1 MKRIGLLISV
11 IVFTCSLNTSAQTI
25 MTIAGNG
32 IAGFSG
38 DTGAATAAEIFG
50 PYGIA
55 LDGLGNTYFVDQGNQ
70 RIRKINAS
78 GIISTIA
85 GNGTAGFGGDH
96 GNAINAEFNNPTG
109 VAADGLGNI
118 YIADYGN
125 NRIRKINDSGI
136 ITTIAGT
143 GIARFWGDNGLADT
157 AMLNGPSGVA
167 VDKSGNIYVA
177 DKANQ
182 RVRKIDINGIIT
194 TIAGTGLA
202 GYNGDNFPS
211 GTMAHLSNPIAV
223 TTDIKGN
230 VYIVDE
236 NNNRVRK
243 VDTFN
248 RISTVFGDGTLG
260 FSPDGLLA
268 VNSSLYRPNGVA
280 VDSLGNI
287 YVADEFNYR
296 IRRADY
302 NSNTVITLAGTG
314 TPGFNGDTAAAIN
327 CEIRD
332 CKGIAVDQG
341 GNVYFADWSN
351 NRVNYIT
358 STVSV
363 KNVYQNISQ
372 VSVYPNPNNGSFTI
386 NITSQ
391 DNELAHIVV
400 TNVLG
405 QTVKEINAAT
415 NKPQSVDLNTAA
427 GVYFITA
434 TTANGMWNGKLEVS
448 SK

>member
-1 MKRIGLLISV
+1 MKRIGLLIFV

-38 DTGAATAAEIFG
+38 DAGAATAAEIFG

-78 GIISTIA
+78 GTISTIA
-85 GNGTAGFGGDH
+85 GTGVAGYNGDTV
-96 GNAINAEFNNPTG
+96 AINSELNNPTG
-109 VAADGLGNI
+109 VAADARGNV

-125 NRIRKINDSGI
+125 NRVRKIDTAGRIS
-136 ITTIAGT
+136 TIAGT
-143 GIARFWGDNGLADT
+143 GIARFWGDNGYADT
-157 AMLNGPSGVA
+157 AMLNGPSAVA
-167 VDKSGNIYVA
+167 VDKNGNIYIA

-211 GTMAHLSNPIAV
+211 GTMADLSNPIAV

-302 NSNTVITLAGTG
+302 NSNTVITLAGNG
-314 TPGFNGDTAAAIN
+314 TSGFNGDTAAAIN

-341 GNVYFADWSN
+341 GNVYFSDWSN

-363 KNVYQNISQ
+363 KNVYQSISQ

-415 NKPQSVDLNTAA
+415 NKSQSVDLNAAA